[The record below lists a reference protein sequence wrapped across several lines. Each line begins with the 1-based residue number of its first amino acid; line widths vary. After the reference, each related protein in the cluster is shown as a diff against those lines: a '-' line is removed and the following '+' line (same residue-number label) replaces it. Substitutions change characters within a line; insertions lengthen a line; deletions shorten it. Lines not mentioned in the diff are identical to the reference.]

1 MADRIVP
8 CSSASAAATGRDSL
22 LALSLANLLNT
33 DGEIALWTFDWARKE
48 GEEDLE
54 TTEVD
59 GDAAARKAAR
69 RMKCLRR

>member
-1 MADRIVP
+1 
-8 CSSASAAATGRDSL
+8 
-22 LALSLANLLNT
+22 
-33 DGEIALWTFDWARKE
+33 
-48 GEEDLE
+48 LE